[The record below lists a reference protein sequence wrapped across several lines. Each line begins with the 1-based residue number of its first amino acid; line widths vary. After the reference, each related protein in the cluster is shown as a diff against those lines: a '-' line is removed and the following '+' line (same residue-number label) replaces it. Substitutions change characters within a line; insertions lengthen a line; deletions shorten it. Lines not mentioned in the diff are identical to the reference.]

1 MTGTVL
7 HREQRLVTMGD
18 TDASGLIFYP
28 AVSRWAAETFD
39 HWLIAIG
46 DSLKKMLSRGRATP
60 IVHVAA
66 EIRAPLGLSDVIDT
80 TLSVKHVGTTSMQL
94 RFECVRGDGVLA
106 VVVETTHVF
115 VRLEKGS
122 GFGPP
127 QIEKEPIPD
136 WFREMLAGGST

>member
-1 MTGTVL
+1 MTKPIL
-7 HREQRLVTMGD
+7 YREQRLVTMGD

-39 HWLIAIG
+39 RWLLDVG
-46 DSLKKMLSRGRATP
+46 HPLKEMLARGRATP

-66 EIRAPLGLSDVIDT
+66 DIHAPLGLSDLIDT
-80 TLSVKHVGTTSMQL
+80 TLSVAHVGTTSLRL

-106 VVVETTHVF
+106 VVVETAHVF

-122 GFGPP
+122 GFGSPRL
-127 QIEKEPIPD
+127 EKEAIPS
-136 WFREMLAGGST
+136 WFRQMLAGETA